1 MDDDEMLASV
11 TAGELLQFRVS
22 QFPPAFITANPG
34 LFLNLDW
41 VHPVPLRAF
50 LLNRDASTTRRSFVT
65 VKQEPSG
72 SIRPEPR
79 VKTEDSGVQIIDLT
93 SPPRPSRSSAA
104 RTCPII
110 NNHPD
115 IFEITSEDELAVE
128 ALLQPSGASSN
139 PPDPSEPFT
148 LSDSDSDAEPDVP
161 AAVALS
167 TTVWGDANFIS
178 RAIDGPAT
186 INRQSK
192 VERVEYLNDIPSFLP
207 VPRNKT
213 AFVLDLRDAKFDFVD
228 DGGELLRADTLILDK
243 NQESWETSGSASDQV
258 TTCALFNG
266 EPVKCRRTRHKCR
279 GCFRC
284 SELDS
289 SLVSVI
295 RYELDPMSRADVIS
309 AEIAT
314 RMASGDTP
322 EKLAAAFFRV
332 ITSEARKC
340 KAKDAI
346 GAPCQGHPI
355 MKARINGA
363 FRKGS
368 FIACSEWTP
377 TWRTHQSDSIPD
389 NVNETLLAQ
398 LMSPQAAFS
407 SGSNT
412 EPCSRIISARVGLR
426 QQFCAHIHLKNG
438 KSIRGT
444 MIRHFCSA
452 YMSIY
457 VPIDAT
463 MRMACV
469 VLDHRKPHTHPMP
482 ALAKLTLDVEET
494 YRKCV
499 KAAGVLGTTV
509 QKVDDAPTT
518 LLLLK
523 GQSPA
528 MFHPSLHLKRRKQG
542 IILDEKLIASPA
554 GLGIGGVYARHVED
568 LKLSPESQY
577 IHSVI
582 TTPDGHVLIITMV
595 PYLANLVH
603 VVRTVQVDTT
613 FGRTVGDLNEWE
625 FVIWYGSVERVL
637 TVGRVYTDGADRPHY
652 KYLFDEL
659 QRIIFRLTGK
669 HLRFKRFTRGGN
681 LITMGVDLE
690 AAQVQGA
697 SDSFLPTNEPEYS
710 GITTDDPDEFAM
722 YYVRA
727 CISHAKRGVHGLK
740 RYVTDDVFKR
750 LMDFPYLKTEEDLA
764 AFTAWI
770 GTLKIKKV
778 QDWWKHKLQY
788 PWIRPSLIK
797 TLSRI
802 HPDDWDITDAS
813 TNLNEGQH
821 HWTNQQTGV
830 HLTILEAI
838 ETARRVDFKTAR
850 EVRDSLETGLLDN
863 NSNNMLHRMGRNV
876 QRKSNS
882 LAKQRAVTEKNA
894 ETDELQADVDAQK
907 AAKKVQDQKVKD
919 AQSALSAAKGKSTR
933 RKPSRSMTGNVPL
946 LEASSSG
953 RVLSPR
959 RRARTASMSSAV
971 SAGPHIDETP
981 ATVAI
986 PELPFPELPPAPTPV
1001 DSTQPFIFTGDLAW
1015 LETFQFGSNVS
1026 QPPAPV
1032 GNVDIVAAA
1041 ALDSLMLPDNSQFD
1055 ADTEF
1060 TWFLANLAHGGG
1072 DFATTTP
1079 IPQYD
1084 FGTWDG
1090 RAPDYFAPHP
1100 SDGAGGSVF
1109 DGSYTGVGSITSD
1122 LPNLPLPPSSPAY
1135 PPSSSPDHP
1144 QTPIETLNADVD
1156 ERNIVHSARTRNPPK
1171 RMLENLESSA
1181 VQTKT
1186 KKPKSRRLGDP
1197 LWALLSSR
1205 YLTFHSGGSQAH
1217 LPELATH
1224 PQTGKASTVDR
1235 RSSQTDCRSS

>member
-1 MDDDEMLASV
+1 MTDDEMLASI
-11 TAGELLQFRVS
+11 TAGELLQFRAL

-50 LLNRDASTTRRSFVT
+50 LMNRDASTTQRSVAT
-65 VKQEPSG
+65 VKQEPSV

-79 VKTEDSGVQIIDLT
+79 VKTEDFGMEIIDLT
-93 SPPRPSRSSAA
+93 SPPRPSRTSTA
-104 RTCPII
+104 RTRPTI
-110 NNHPD
+110 NNHP
-115 IFEITSEDELAVE
+115 EIIELPSSEDELEVE
-128 ALLQPSGASSN
+128 ASLQPSGASSN
-139 PPDPSEPFT
+139 PPDASELFT
-148 LSDSDSDAEPDVP
+148 LSDLDSEAEPEVP
-161 AAVALS
+161 AVVALS
-167 TTVWGDANFIS
+167 TTVWGDVDFIS

-192 VERVEYLNDIPSFLP
+192 VVRVEYLNDIPSFLP

-213 AFVLDLRDAKFDFVD
+213 AFILDLRDPKFDFAD
-228 DGGELLRADTLILDK
+228 ADGVLLRAHTLILNK
-243 NQESWETSGSASDQV
+243 NQESWDTSGSSSEQV
-258 TTCALFNG
+258 TNCSLFNG
-266 EPVKCRRTRHKCR
+266 EPVKCRRTRHTCR

-284 SELDS
+284 SELNV
-289 SLVSVI
+289 SLVNVT
-295 RYELDPMSRADVIS
+295 RYELDPTSRADIIS
-309 AEIAT
+309 AEVAT

-340 KAKDAI
+340 KAKDSI
-346 GAPCQGHPI
+346 GAPCEGHPI
-355 MKARINGA
+355 MKARINGTL
-363 FRKGS
+363 RKGS

-389 NVNETLLAQ
+389 NVSEMLLSQ

-412 EPCSRIISARVGLR
+412 EQCSRIISARVGLR
-426 QQFCAHIHLKNG
+426 QQFCAHIHLANG
-438 KSIRGT
+438 KSIRGN
-444 MIRHFCSA
+444 MIHHPCFA
-452 YMSIY
+452 NMLIY
-457 VPIDAT
+457 EPIDT
-463 MRMACV
+463 TLRMACV
-469 VLDHRKPHTHPMP
+469 VFDHTKPHTHPMP
-482 ALAKLTLDVEET
+482 VLAKLTLDVEKT

-518 LLLLK
+518 FLLLK

-542 IILDEKLIASPA
+542 IILSEKLIASPA
-554 GLGIGGVYARHVED
+554 GVGIGGVYARHVQN
-568 LKLSPESQY
+568 LKLPPESQY
-577 IHSVI
+577 IHSVV
-582 TTPDGHVLIITMV
+582 TTPDGRVLIITMV

-603 VVRTVQVDTT
+603 VARTVQVDTT

-652 KYLFDEL
+652 KHLFDEL

-697 SDSFLPTNEPEYS
+697 SDSFFPTNEPEYS

-727 CISHAKRGVHGLK
+727 CISHAKRRVHGLK
-740 RYVTDDVFKR
+740 RYVTDEVFKR
-750 LMDFPYLKTEEDLA
+750 LMDFPYLKTEEQLA
-764 AFTAWI
+764 EFTAWI

-838 ETARRVDFKTAR
+838 ETARKVDFKTAR
-850 EVRDSLETGLLDN
+850 EVQDSLETGLLDN

-876 QRKSNS
+876 QRKSNN
-882 LAKQRAVTEKNA
+882 LAKQRAATQKSA
-894 ETDELQADVDAQK
+894 ETEELQAEVDAEK
-907 AAKKVQDQKVKD
+907 AAKKVQDQKVKN

-933 RKPSRSMTGNVPL
+933 RRRGAAATQADPL

-959 RRARTASMSSAV
+959 RRARPRAASIPSDAV
-971 SAGPHIDETP
+971 DVPDIDEVVNPT
-981 ATVAI
+981 TVVV
-986 PELPFPELPPAPTPV
+986 PELPFPDLPPPPTPV
-1001 DSTQPFIFTGDLAW
+1001 DSTQTLTFTGDLAW
-1015 LETFQFGSNVS
+1015 LETFQFGTDVS
-1026 QPPAPV
+1026 QLDAVAPAVPER
-1032 GNVDIVAAA
+1032 N
-1041 ALDSLMLPDNSQFD
+1041 MLPDDNARFD
-1055 ADTEF
+1055 PDTEF
-1060 TWFLANLAHGGG
+1060 TWFLANLANGAD
-1072 DFATTTP
+1072 DFASTTP
-1079 IPQYD
+1079 IPPATRYD
-1084 FGTWDG
+1084 FAAWNGG
-1090 RAPDYFAPHP
+1090 VADYFGTQL
-1100 SDGAGGSVF
+1100 SNEAGGSVF
-1109 DGSYTGVGSITSD
+1109 EGAYTEVGSISSE
-1122 LPNLPLPPSSPAY
+1122 LPTLPHPPSSPGY
-1135 PPSSSPDHP
+1135 PASSSPGYP
-1144 QTPIETLNADVD
+1144 STPIEALNADVD
-1156 ERNIVHSARTRNPPK
+1156 ERNIVHSARPRNPPK
-1171 RMLENLESSA
+1171 RMLENLPSSNA
-1181 VQTKT
+1181 
-1186 KKPKSRRLGDP
+1186 KKPKSKR
-1197 LWALLSSR
+1197 
-1205 YLTFHSGGSQAH
+1205 
-1217 LPELATH
+1217 
-1224 PQTGKASTVDR
+1224 
-1235 RSSQTDCRSS
+1235 